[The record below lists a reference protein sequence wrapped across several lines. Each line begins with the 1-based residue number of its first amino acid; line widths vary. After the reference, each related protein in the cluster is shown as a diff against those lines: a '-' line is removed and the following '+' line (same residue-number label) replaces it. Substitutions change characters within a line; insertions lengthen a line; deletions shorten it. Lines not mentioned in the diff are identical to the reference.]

1 MAIVTTRAA
10 PPSMLGSTRAR
21 SAPVAGL
28 CRVLEEIAM
37 NVLLPV
43 VVLLRNVPD
52 APRSSEW
59 LGVAL

>member
-1 MAIVTTRAA
+1 MAIATTRDT

-21 SAPVAGL
+21 CALVAGL

-43 VVLLRNVPD
+43 VVLLRNVPN
-52 APRSSEW
+52 APLSRAR
-59 LGVAL
+59 LGVEL